1 MNKKKGG
8 GIMKRIPVLLMLVIM
23 LVSCSS
29 GPDVPA
35 ENKTVAEA
43 IDPSTLLLRITG
55 NDAAGSDVALDCRW
69 IPAKEAVSG
78 TLLATAEFDG
88 YDLGSIIFESGS
100 ITYTFKGTL
109 NGTEFIAESIA
120 IISDELVAS
129 GPATDNATTG
139 ITINMEETGIGE
151 GAFTAEVSADASGNA
166 SLIITGTIELPGIEG
181 SDITIAKQDAEAFLA
196 ILEEIQRMSF
206 AMAVEQDEYWDINY
220 TSDKMTATLKKEY
233 VDEATGNRFRAQA
246 VSRSISVT
254 PPPETPTTV
263 QCRFTISRRNRP
275 FSPSTSCRPTRTATS
290 ASATARTA
298 IRTGPS
304 RVPERTT
311 RVRNSTSSGNMR
323 T

>member
-1 MNKKKGG
+1 
-8 GIMKRIPVLLMLVIM
+8 MKRIPVLLMLVIM

-151 GAFTAEVSADASGNA
+151 GAFTAEVSSDASGNA

-181 SDITIAKQDAEAFLA
+181 SDITIAKQDAEDFLA

-206 AMAVEQDEYWDINY
+206 AMVMEQDEYWDIDY
-220 TSDKMTATLKKEY
+220 ASDKMTATLKKEY
-233 VDEATGNRFRAQA
+233 VDEATGNRFLKNDGTMSRAGSTWTVHEEIIA
-246 VSRSISVT
+246 IIDGVRYEVSNH
-254 PPPETPTTV
+254 TV
-263 QCRFTISRRNRP
+263 VEGTDNPVI
-275 FSPSTSCRPTRTATS
+275 TRTVIINGTDIS
-290 ASATARTA
+290 DSVPVEM
-298 IRTGPS
+298 PS
-304 RVPERTT
+304 LPAV
-311 RVRNSTSSGNMR
+311 
-323 T
+323 